1 MKILSYNIS
10 TCKQWKVDRLL
21 EIDADIFVVP
31 EMACAEQMAIPESHE
46 MAWNGIKWEYG
57 EDLKSKGLGIIWK
70 KGCGVIPE
78 WYMVLLCWPSG
89 LRNAKV
95 FLTK

>member
-21 EIDADIFVVP
+21 EIDADIFFFFFF
-31 EMACAEQMAIPESHE
+31 ACTEQVAIPEGYE

-57 EDLKSKGLGIIWK
+57 E
-70 KGCGVIPE
+70 
-78 WYMVLLCWPSG
+78 
-89 LRNAKV
+89 
-95 FLTK
+95 